1 MEEKKPTSLFF
12 SSSFLRLTGEMEEIY
27 SRGFIGKCGEDARE
41 GRVVEGREWVLRRE
55 RAARAARK
63 NEAGG

>member
-1 MEEKKPTSLFF
+1 MEEKKTHLPFF
-12 SSSFLRLTGEMEEIY
+12 LLFLRLTGEMEEIY